1 MYNNAIAVHRR
12 QFSLSICSSPLVT
25 LSSSSLLSKIHCY
38 RAPILPVE
46 LVLIVVVMVVKM
58 ASMLELVGVVVVLGA
73 EVVIKILWIYAV
85 VVVSVVVAMM
95 MVKMGAISD
104 NNVRYNW

>member
-12 QFSLSICSSPLVT
+12 QFSLSICSSHLVT

-46 LVLIVVVMVVKM
+46 LVLIVVV
-58 ASMLELVGVVVVLGA
+58 
-73 EVVIKILWIYAV
+73 I
-85 VVVSVVVAMM
+85 VAM
-95 MVKMGAISD
+95 MVKMAKLLELVS
-104 NNVRYNW
+104 VVELVVAMVKVL

>member
-1 MYNNAIAVHRR
+1 
-12 QFSLSICSSPLVT
+12 
-25 LSSSSLLSKIHCY
+25 
-38 RAPILPVE
+38 
-46 LVLIVVVMVVKM
+46 M
-58 ASMLELVGVVVVLGA
+58 ASMLELVGVVVVLGV